1 MFIIINEDFSL
12 YEIKKNCFGM
22 VYFESEYAA
31 ELVKSLKEKTYYCV
45 YIGLKVIF
53 KIKLNFKLFILID
66 WN

>member
-1 MFIIINEDFSL
+1 
-12 YEIKKNCFGM
+12 M

-31 ELVKSLKEKTYYCV
+31 KLVKSLKEKTYYCV

-66 WN
+66 

>member
-31 ELVKSLKEKTYYCV
+31 ELVKSHLKKKHITAS
-45 YIGLKVIF
+45 I
-53 KIKLNFKLFILID
+53 
-66 WN
+66 

>member
-22 VYFESEYAA
+22 VYFETEYAT

-45 YIGLKVIF
+45 YI
-53 KIKLNFKLFILID
+53 IKNNFKNQIKF
-66 WN
+66 